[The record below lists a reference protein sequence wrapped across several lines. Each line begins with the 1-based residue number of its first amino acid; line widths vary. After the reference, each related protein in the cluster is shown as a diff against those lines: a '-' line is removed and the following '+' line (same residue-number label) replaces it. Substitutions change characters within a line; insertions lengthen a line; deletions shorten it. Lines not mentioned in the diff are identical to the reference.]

1 MVNGSVQMSRPRGMR
16 RRFGSFAACLAMVV
30 LASCSSGGDRSGSGA
45 TAPEAST
52 TAITTSSTD
61 GAFVLDEWSIR
72 PPKAALEAG
81 KVEIVA
87 INQGREVHELVL
99 VRAADAASLPTK
111 PDGSVDEDAIAEA
124 KKVGEIADVPA
135 NQTRSTSLDLP
146 RGSYVAFCN
155 IVDSMGDGNGGMG
168 DGNGG
173 MGDGSGGMGNGG
185 MGPGMTGST
194 PGGGMQHVHYAL
206 GMVTTFTV
214 T

>member
-1 MVNGSVQMSRPRGMR
+1 MVNGNVRRPSRRKAPSVAGRI
-16 RRFGSFAACLAMVV
+16 AACLAVV
-30 LASCSSGGDRSGSGA
+30 LLASCSSGGDRSGSGT

-52 TAITTSSTD
+52 TTKVTSSTD

-72 PPKAALEAG
+72 PPVDALEAG

-87 INQGREVHELVL
+87 VNQGREVHELVI

-146 RGSYVAFCN
+146 KGSYVAFCN
-155 IVDSMGDGNGGMG
+155 IVDSMGDGGMG
-168 DGNGG
+168 NGNGG
-173 MGDGSGGMGNGG
+173 MGSGMMGSA
-185 MGPGMTGST
+185 PGD
-194 PGGGMQHVHYAL
+194 GMQHVHYAL